1 MLPSIL
7 PSPNSAFCTHPVSRR
22 VPNWASTPN
31 GTDSWDLPSTGT
43 NTPGVTKGTIRSKTK
58 LQSKYEMHQ
67 QSSKSLFVN
76 ELRRILPEIHFETRI
91 SHFETHPGIEF
102 RTRFG
107 TLGHLCPPSRHANR
121 YNGFHMAA
129 SVSTYFRSDNRSVD
143 QLRPVRLTVDFVPT
157 AEGSVLIEL
166 GHTRVL
172 CNATVENS
180 VPGWLRNRGQGWVTA
195 EYGMLPRATLTRT
208 PRESER
214 GKVGGRTHEI
224 QRLIGRSLR
233 AAVDLKA
240 LGERTI
246 ILDCDVLQADGGTRT
261 AAITGAAVALGLAIN
276 RLVAAKILSA
286 SPIRH
291 LIAAVSVGIVDG
303 TPLLDLAYEEDARA
317 DVDMNVVMT
326 STGDC
331 VEVQA
336 TAEHNTFSR
345 AQHSALLDM
354 AAQGTQELI
363 RAQQAALEHPVRP

>member
-1 MLPSIL
+1 MPA
-7 PSPNSAFCTHPVSRR
+7 P
-22 VPNWASTPN
+22 
-31 GTDSWDLPSTGT
+31 
-43 NTPGVTKGTIRSKTK
+43 
-58 LQSKYEMHQ
+58 
-67 QSSKSLFVN
+67 
-76 ELRRILPEIHFETRI
+76 
-91 SHFETHPGIEF
+91 
-102 RTRFG
+102 
-107 TLGHLCPPSRHANR
+107 
-121 YNGFHMAA
+121 
-129 SVSTYFRSDNRSVD
+129 VSTYFRPEGRATDA
-143 QLRPVRLTVDFVPT
+143 LRPLRLTLDFVPT

-172 CNATVENS
+172 CNATVENG

-240 LGERTI
+240 LGERTV

-261 AAITGAAVALGLAIN
+261 AAITGAAVALGLAVD
-276 RLVAAKILSA
+276 RLVATKTLVA

-291 LIAAVSVGIVDG
+291 LIAAISVGIVDG

-326 STGDC
+326 EAGEFI
-331 VEVQA
+331 EVQA

-345 AQHSALLDM
+345 HQHLDLLDLAAKGIGQLIAQQM
-354 AAQGTQELI
+354 AALVSSHSRVPQAENYGEKKAKVKQEN
-363 RAQQAALEHPVRP
+363 QSSE

>member
-1 MLPSIL
+1 MA
-7 PSPNSAFCTHPVSRR
+7 N
-22 VPNWASTPN
+22 
-31 GTDSWDLPSTGT
+31 
-43 NTPGVTKGTIRSKTK
+43 
-58 LQSKYEMHQ
+58 
-67 QSSKSLFVN
+67 
-76 ELRRILPEIHFETRI
+76 
-91 SHFETHPGIEF
+91 
-102 RTRFG
+102 
-107 TLGHLCPPSRHANR
+107 HA
-121 YNGFHMAA
+121 AA
-129 SVSTYFRSDNRSVD
+129 TYFRPGDRAVD
-143 QLRPVRLTVDFVPT
+143 QLRSVRFTPDFIPT

-172 CNATVENS
+172 CNATVENG
-180 VPGWLRNRGQGWVTA
+180 VPGWLRNRGQGWITA

-208 PRESER
+208 ARESER

-233 AAVDLKA
+233 AAVDLKV

-276 RLVAAKILSA
+276 RLVAAKVLPS

-291 LIAAVSVGIVDG
+291 LIAATSVGVVEG

-326 STGDC
+326 EAGEFI
-331 VEVQA
+331 EVQA

-345 AQHSALLDM
+345 QQHFALLDM
-354 AAQGTQELI
+354 AAAGIQQLI
-363 RAQQAALEHPVRP
+363 AQQQQVLASSR